1 MEPEVSG
8 LRLQLFNLELL
19 ARLWFAAVGRAASL
33 ALARILALSTSITG
47 FAAALPLTIV
57 LTFARVFTLFSVSYG
72 LEGDARIAQRARG
85 IGTHSDGPGQEA
97 GNGGAGNYCFGWSYH
112 LWLFAVFYG

>member
-1 MEPEVSG
+1 LEPEVSG
-8 LRLQLFNLELL
+8 LRLQLFNLERLT
-19 ARLWFAAVGRAASL
+19 RLWFAAVGRAASL
-33 ALARILALSTSITG
+33 ALARILAFATSITG

-112 LWLFAVFYG
+112 LLTFFL